1 MEYNFWFIV
10 FWFVLS
16 LLLSL
21 LLLFASYLIMSKQAS
36 VDKFS
41 PYECGFEPF
50 EDVRSTFDVRFYL
63 VSILFII
70 FDLEILFLFPWS
82 IVLRSLGFF
91 GLCSMYFFLFVLTV
105 GFYYE
110 WFKGALDWE

>member
-41 PYECGFEPF
+41 PYG
-50 EDVRSTFDVRFYL
+50 
-63 VSILFII
+63 
-70 FDLEILFLFPWS
+70 
-82 IVLRSLGFF
+82 
-91 GLCSMYFFLFVLTV
+91 
-105 GFYYE
+105 
-110 WFKGALDWE
+110 